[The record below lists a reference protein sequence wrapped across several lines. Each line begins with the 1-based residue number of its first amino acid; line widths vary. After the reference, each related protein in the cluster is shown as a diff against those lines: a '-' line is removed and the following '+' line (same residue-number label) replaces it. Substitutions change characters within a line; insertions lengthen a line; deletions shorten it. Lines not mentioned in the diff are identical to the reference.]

1 VNKYLKELP
10 TELQKKLKKKKMPTF
25 EQPMLATLTK
35 NYFNDAG
42 WIFERKFD
50 GVRCLIFK
58 DGAKVNLKSRNRN
71 SMNKSYP
78 ELLDPIKDL
87 APSQLILDGEI
98 VAFKGNYT
106 SFEKLQSRI
115 GLASAQKARATRVK
129 IYIYIFDILYF
140 DGYDLTKLPLIT
152 RKTILKKAV
161 RLSGALRY
169 TVHIN
174 EHGADYFPQACSKK
188 WEGLI
193 AKKRDGVYEHKRSRN
208 WLKFKCVANQELVI
222 AGYTDP
228 AGSRTGF
235 GALLMGYYK
244 NGALHF
250 AGKVGTGFSTQF
262 LQEFGKKLQKIE
274 ITKNP
279 FSSHNL
285 KRSNLDTIHF
295 VKPIYVA
302 EIGFEEWTRDNKLR
316 QPRFL
321 GLRPDKK
328 AKDVVKEEPR

>member
-1 VNKYLKELP
+1 VHKYLKALP
-10 TELQKKLKKKKMPTF
+10 AELQKKLKKKKMPTF

-35 NYFNDAG
+35 NYFNDVG

-58 DGAKVNLKSRNRN
+58 DGNKVNLKSRNKN

-78 ELLDPIKDL
+78 ELLDPVKNL
-87 APSQLILDGEI
+87 AAGQLILDGEI

-115 GLASAQKARATRVK
+115 GLASAQKARATGIK
-129 IYIYIFDILYF
+129 IYIYIFDILYL
-140 DGYDLTKLPLIT
+140 DGYDLTKLPLIA
-152 RKTILKKAV
+152 RKAILKRAV
-161 RLSGALRY
+161 RLSGSLRY

-174 EHGADYFPQACSKK
+174 ERGADYFPQACSKK

-228 AGSRTGF
+228 AGSRVGF

-250 AGKVGTGFSTQF
+250 AGKVGTGFSAQF
-262 LQEFGKKLQKIE
+262 LEEFGGKLKKIE
-274 ITKNP
+274 IKKNP
-279 FSSHNL
+279 FSSGKFARTNF
-285 KRSNLDTIHF
+285 IHF

-302 EIGFEEWTRDNKLR
+302 EIGFEEWTRGNKLR

-321 GLRPDKK
+321 GLRVDKK
-328 AKDVVKEEPR
+328 AKDVIKEEPK